1 MLIEKCFSMVVSI
14 CKMFRF
20 LSYLLPLF
28 FLYQVICANQ
38 GNRWL
43 GSDLTNLTEAA
54 DSGDAYAQGFLAL
67 CHLHGDKGL
76 MISHLESRFYAENSA
91 SRGHWLGNFVLGV
104 LSRYK
109 PIGPDSK
116 MVAKYLLKSFR
127 DPDGILIKQAAMGD
141 PVASYVLAEI
151 FISEEI
157 QTVLNPDMKMAAQYY
172 EISADAGFAPACVQ
186 SALIKIHGLANSFIH
201 ESDKIKRGLTLL
213 QRGIDQK
220 LPAAHHFLGECF
232 LEGRGVNQDKEL
244 AFVHFQAAAD
254 RGYGAAQVRVA
265 DFYAYGVVGE
275 RKEDLAMEY
284 IQKAVEIHHEGA
296 KEKMNEYQE
305 LFNPSSNSG
314 SDELLNLSLSSTEQ
328 EPNKPIP
335 SSDPAKIPATPAKTL
350 RLPSAYS
357 QNLIKDKAEEK
368 TVVSEKTMKETSL
381 NQPDFSPVRQ
391 ITANK
396 NDPSVVQRRESAKK
410 IYWGRSTNISLQQA
424 LNDFEYCAK
433 QGDAESARYLGIM
446 YLRGKGTGKDTDQA
460 LKWLEVAANGG
471 DALAKKNLELLRKI
485 IR

>member
-1 MLIEKCFSMVVSI
+1 
-14 CKMFRF
+14 MFRF
-20 LSYLLPLF
+20 LLYLLPLF

-38 GNRWL
+38 GTRWL
-43 GSDLTNLTEAA
+43 ASDLTSLTEAA

-76 MISHLESRFYAENSA
+76 MVSQLESRFYAENSA

-109 PIGPDSK
+109 PIGPDPK

-127 DPDGILIKQAAMGD
+127 DPDGIVIKQAAMGD

-151 FISEEI
+151 FISEET
-157 QTVLNPDMKMAAQYY
+157 QTVLNPDMNMASQYY
-172 EISADAGFAPACVQ
+172 EISAEAGFAPACVQ
-186 SALIKIHGLANSFIH
+186 SALIKIHGLANSFTH
-201 ESDKIKRGLTLL
+201 ESDEIKRGVSLL
-213 QRGIDQK
+213 QKGIDQK
-220 LPAAHHFLGECF
+220 LPAAHHYLGECF
-232 LEGRGVNQDKEL
+232 LEGRGVSQDKEL
-244 AFVHFQAAAD
+244 ALVHFQAAAD

-284 IQKAVEIHHEGA
+284 IQKAVEIHHDGA
-296 KEKMNEYQE
+296 KEKMNEYLE
-305 LFNPSSNSG
+305 LFNPSTDSG
-314 SDELLNLSLSSTEQ
+314 SDVLLKQSLSSTEK
-328 EPNKPIP
+328 EPNEPIP
-335 SSDPAKIPATPAKTL
+335 SVVPEKITPPPAKTL

-357 QNLIKDKAEEK
+357 QNLTKVEGEEK
-368 TVVSEKTMKETSL
+368 TEVSEKTTKENSII
-381 NQPDFSPVRQ
+381 QPDVSIARP

-396 NDPSVVQRRESAKK
+396 NDPSVAQRREGAKK
-410 IYWGRSTNISLQQA
+410 IYWGRSSNISLQQA

-433 QGDAESARYLGIM
+433 QGDAEAARYLGIM
-446 YLRGKGTGKDTDQA
+446 YLRGKGVSKDAEQA

-471 DALAKKNLELLRKI
+471 DALAKKNLESLRKI